1 MNQKDTLCWKCKNAC
16 GNCPWSDG
24 SFTPIDGWVA
34 TPTIIYNPDSTIP
47 SYHITECP
55 LFIEDDFTEIKNV
68 RMLCDIL
75 GIGVRRFDKIK
86 HTELLNQIS
95 KDKGYEMIVD
105 KKVGRLADNTRYYL
119 RKVDENGE

>member
-1 MNQKDTLCWKCKNAC
+1 MKK
-16 GNCPWSDG
+16 
-24 SFTPIDGWVA
+24 F
-34 TPTIIYNPDSTIP
+34 
-47 SYHITECP
+47 
-55 LFIEDDFTEIKNV
+55 LFLFCAVICFISCSNNLPEFTEIKNV

-119 RKVDENGE
+119 RKVDENGEWKTSLLCLWKVI